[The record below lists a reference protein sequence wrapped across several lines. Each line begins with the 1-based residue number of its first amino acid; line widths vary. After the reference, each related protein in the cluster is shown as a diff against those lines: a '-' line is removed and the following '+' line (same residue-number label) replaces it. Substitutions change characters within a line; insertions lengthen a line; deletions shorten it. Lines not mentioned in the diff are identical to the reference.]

1 MKFWECAIFGTGL
14 MSALTADS
22 SVVWCLIFGIACAIS
37 IWMQKQWKEIEAEYK
52 CYEAQKGTTPMAVE
66 NDAWVGHCESIY
78 PTSDSITVWEMYQ

>member
-1 MKFWECAIFGTGL
+1 MKFWEYAIFGTGL

-52 CYEAQKGTTPMAVE
+52 CYEAQKGTGPLAKE
-66 NDAWVGHCESIY
+66 SDAWIGHCK
-78 PTSDSITVWEMYQ
+78 SDRLPDNTITIWDEWQ